1 MKQKSVI
8 SVIIQTKQTP
18 VYSKEKVE
26 SVVNNL
32 IDQLDELY
40 ETFKH
45 KSSGWALKKI
55 HYVYLESYKNKPIRG
70 SSWIPTPDK
79 YNNSRL
85 SVFKLWLRNCA
96 VLDQCALMNFY
107 INFPNYIL
115 ITYDAWD
122 RGSFDKIALYGN
134 DI

>member
-1 MKQKSVI
+1 MIIKTNVKLALGMNATFIKHSAKDPFADKIEYETEENKS
-8 SVIIQTKQTP
+8 SIQTKQTP

-55 HYVYLESYKNKPIRG
+55 
-70 SSWIPTPDK
+70 
-79 YNNSRL
+79 
-85 SVFKLWLRNCA
+85 
-96 VLDQCALMNFY
+96 MY
-107 INFPNYIL
+107 I
-115 ITYDAWD
+115 
-122 RGSFDKIALYGN
+122 
-134 DI
+134 